1 MKIVIDIE
9 EELYNRILTA
19 PKCVTDIDVFEDK
32 VAFIKAIKD
41 STPFSKEYND
51 EEVEE

>member
-1 MKIVIDIE
+1 MKIIIDIN

-41 STPFSKEYND
+41 STPFYEEKEND
-51 EEVEE
+51 QR